1 MTQISEYDYHL
12 PEELIAQNP
21 LKDREMSRML
31 VIDSK
36 TGDFKLTN
44 FKHIVDYITPADCL
58 VFNDTKVIPARIFG
72 KKCLE
77 DGTQGATI
85 EALLIEE
92 LSSQKWVAM
101 VRPGRRV
108 KVGTIIELS
117 EDENDI
123 YVIEKKREDGTCEIG
138 FPKAEVYDL
147 LDRLGHIPLPPYI
160 KREDTK
166 DDREQ
171 YQTIFADKPGA
182 VAAPTAGLHFTGN
195 VLEQLK
201 AQGTKTCNVTLHVG
215 PGTFKPVQVDDIT
228 DHKMHSEQYVM
239 PEQSADTIN
248 EVKSTGGRIFAVGTT
263 SVRVMESSA
272 ADNRALAGHG
282 KTDIFI
288 YPPYQPKVVDCL
300 LTNFHLPKST
310 LLMLVSSFAGKDNIM
325 KAYETAIAEKFRF
338 FSYGDCMLII

>member
-123 YVIEKKREDGTCEIG
+123 YVIEKKREDGTCE
-138 FPKAEVYDL
+138 
-147 LDRLGHIPLPPYI
+147 
-160 KREDTK
+160 
-166 DDREQ
+166 
-171 YQTIFADKPGA
+171 
-182 VAAPTAGLHFTGN
+182 
-195 VLEQLK
+195 
-201 AQGTKTCNVTLHVG
+201 
-215 PGTFKPVQVDDIT
+215 
-228 DHKMHSEQYVM
+228 
-239 PEQSADTIN
+239 
-248 EVKSTGGRIFAVGTT
+248 
-263 SVRVMESSA
+263 
-272 ADNRALAGHG
+272 
-282 KTDIFI
+282 
-288 YPPYQPKVVDCL
+288 
-300 LTNFHLPKST
+300 
-310 LLMLVSSFAGKDNIM
+310 
-325 KAYETAIAEKFRF
+325 
-338 FSYGDCMLII
+338 